1 MAPRH
6 YDRRLR
12 DQSRE
17 ETRRRI
23 VEATFRLH
31 GRHGTM
37 ATTYPMIAHAADVSV
52 PTVYNHFST
61 RGDLIAACTRHVPS
75 EAPALGP
82 EIFEGLAD
90 VPARVRALVRA
101 LGKSYAFWEPWLRWG
116 VAEVAFV
123 PELKGILERWRS
135 GREALAREAFARG
148 FGGRPPRALLD
159 IAAALLDFPA
169 WKSLTRASTSKR
181 TEAVLADALTTL
193 YRSYRSPRKGESRP

>member
-1 MAPRH
+1 VDEDEERPAADTSIADPVAVQCDLAVLHRVSEHLSTILPEHGTTWRGRGRPRRNLCAGLAAP
-6 YDRRLR
+6 
-12 DQSRE
+12 
-17 ETRRRI
+17 
-23 VEATFRLH
+23 VEA
-31 GRHGTM
+31 
-37 ATTYPMIAHAADVSV
+37 
-52 PTVYNHFST
+52 
-61 RGDLIAACTRHVPS
+61 
-75 EAPALGP
+75 EA

-116 VAEVAFV
+116 VAEVAFG

-135 GREALAREAFARG
+135 GREALACEAFARG

-169 WKSLTRASTSKR
+169 WKSLTRSSDSKR
-181 TEAVLADALTTL
+181 TEAVLADALITL